1 MHFTTLLT
9 SAIALASTATSQPTA
24 RQAPTAN
31 AVIMIVNSADH
42 SRQPVRIPLAQ
53 LTTLDYQV
61 TELRLE
67 SLNVN
72 IPDIEPPELSDVVCQ
87 RYRDKYGVQLG
98 STEFSH
104 EKPALISTNPVEF
117 GWVLCYRKDRA

>member
-1 MHFTTLLT
+1 MHFTTLL

-31 AVIMIVNSADH
+31 AVIMIVNSADN

-72 IPDIEPPELSDVVCQ
+72 IPDIESPELGDVVCQ
-87 RYRDKYGVQLG
+87 RYKDRYGVQLG
-98 STEFSH
+98 SVEFSH
-104 EKPALISTNPVEF
+104 EQPALISTNPVEF
-117 GWVLCYRKDRA
+117 GWVLCYHKNRA